1 VRILAT
7 QSSEMI
13 KNFRQEIGRLALR
26 LGAGIGV
33 VGTFAGAYGQHQ
45 VTTYHNDNARTG
57 LNSAESLL
65 TPLNVNP
72 KTFGLLFKL
81 PVDGQV
87 YAQPLYLQ
95 RLAIPGKGTHNVVF
109 VATEHNSVYAFDAD
123 NQTGTNSVPLW
134 QVNLGPSFSN
144 GDTGSWD
151 INPEIGITSTP
162 VISTLGIPSTTPTLY
177 VVSKT
182 KVSGNYFLQVH
193 ALDATTG
200 KDLSFSPVTIQ
211 GSVPG
216 TGEGSVKGV
225 LTFNPLIQN
234 SRAALLL
241 IPPNSTTKT
250 PTLHVTLASHGDN
263 GPYHGWDFIYDA
275 SNLTLQGIVNTT
287 PNALNDK
294 SGYPIAAG
302 GIWQSGFGPAS
313 DGSNIFYA
321 TGNGWFDPKTKAY
334 GDSIVR
340 LQNRGTSVA
349 DYFTPSNQL
358 QLDDSDA
365 DLGSGGVLLLP
376 QVVGTTKVRN
386 LLVQCG
392 KEGTVY
398 LLNTTN
404 LGKYGATDN
413 VIAELPH
420 AIGGVWGG
428 PAYWNGNIYY
438 GPSNWPLVSIP
449 VKNAGFPSGVVSQSP
464 TGYGYPG
471 PTPSVSSYG
480 NTNGIVWAIQGDGA
494 ENGGPAYLHAYDATN
509 LAVELYSSAATQ
521 NRDALDGAIKFS
533 VPTIVNGKVYVG
545 TASSVGV
552 FGLGKWAETPVISKD
567 SGPYPSAITVTA
579 TDATKGAT
587 IYYTTDGT
595 VPTTTS
601 LKYTKPITVSSS
613 VTLKFR
619 AIATDYGSSA
629 IVQRDYLIG
638 ASVGTGT
645 GLTGNYFDGQQLN
658 PTGTPTASE
667 IDPTINFT
675 WNGNSPI
682 KGVQGS
688 NWAADWTGQIQALT
702 TGTYTITTNSDDGVQ
717 VYIDGVK
724 IIDDYGYHAPTFD
737 SGTVQFV
744 AGRKYKIEIKYFQG
758 GGGANLN
765 LYWQSKGLPQ
775 QIIQTS
781 QLYPK

>member
-1 VRILAT
+1 MRILAT
-7 QSSEMI
+7 QSSDM
-13 KNFRQEIGRLALR
+13 KKKLRQDFRRLALR
-26 LGAGIGV
+26 LGAGLGIAGM
-33 VGTFAGAYGQHQ
+33 FAGAFGKHQ
-45 VTTYHNDNARTG
+45 VSTYHNDNARTG
-57 LNSAESLL
+57 LNAAESIL
-65 TPLNVNP
+65 TPITVNP

-95 RLAIPGKGTHNVVF
+95 RVAIPGKGTHNVVY

-123 NQTGTNSVPLW
+123 NQTGTNSAPLW

-162 VISTLGIPSTTPTLY
+162 VISTLGIPSATPTLY

-193 ALDATTG
+193 ALDTSTG

-275 SNLTLQGIVNTT
+275 SNLTLLGIANTT
-287 PNALNDK
+287 PNAVNDK

-313 DGSNIFYA
+313 DGANIFYA

-340 LQNRGTSVA
+340 LPNRATSVA
-349 DYFTPSNQL
+349 DYFTPSDQL

-376 QVVGTTKVRN
+376 QVIGTTKIHN
-386 LLVQCG
+386 LLVQAG
-392 KEGTVY
+392 KEGTIY
-398 LLNTTN
+398 MLNTTN
-404 LGKYGATDN
+404 MGKYGATDN
-413 VIAELPH
+413 VVAELPH

-438 GPSNWPLVSIP
+438 GPSYSPLVSIP

-480 NTNGIVWAIQGDGA
+480 NTNAIVWAIQADGA

-509 LAVELYSSAATQ
+509 LAFELYSSAATQ

-533 VPTIVNGKVYVG
+533 VPTVVNGKVYVG
-545 TASSVGV
+545 TASSVAV
-552 FGLGKWAETPVISKD
+552 FGLGKWAETPVVSKD
-567 SGPYPSAITVTA
+567 SGPYPGPITITV

-587 IYYTTDGT
+587 VYYTTDGT
-595 VPTTTS
+595 VPTTAS
-601 LKYTKPITVSSS
+601 LKYTMPITVSSS

-619 AIATDYGSSA
+619 AMATGYGSSA
-629 IVQRDYLIG
+629 TVQRDYLIG

-645 GLTGNYFDGQQLN
+645 GLTGNYYDGQQLN
-658 PTGTPTASE
+658 PTGKPTATE
-667 IDPTINFT
+667 IDPTINFI

-744 AGRKYKIEIKYFQG
+744 AGKKYKIEIKYFQG
-758 GGGANLN
+758 GGGSNLN
-765 LYWQSKGLPQ
+765 LYWQAVGLPQ